1 MVEVMLL
8 SNFHM
13 HCHYCDG
20 KGSPQEMFEKANRLG
35 FVSVGFSSHAPLPFD
50 NDFCMHADKLD
61 AYIEEI
67 SALKGHAETQVYLG
81 LELDFI
87 PAVTTPSHQ
96 RWEGL
101 PLDYKI
107 GSVHTLEAPNDRYPM
122 LSVDGPHDEF
132 LVLLNEVHGGS
143 ARSMITKY
151 YQRVT
156 ELCELGGFD
165 ILGHFDLI
173 KKHNKALGFFD
184 ESEDWYK
191 GLALDALDAVAQSG
205 VILEVNYG
213 GMLRGATDDVYPS
226 PWLLEEAKQR
236 NIPIQ
241 INADAHAPH
250 HLGVHHEHCQALLKR
265 LGYDT
270 QRILM
275 NGVWT
280 DVAL

>member
-1 MVEVMLL
+1 
-8 SNFHM
+8 M

-50 NDFCMHADKLD
+50 NDFCMHDDKLD

-87 PAVTTPSHQ
+87 PGVTTPSHK

-107 GSVHTLEAPNDRYPM
+107 GSVHTLEAPNDRHPM

-173 KKHNKALGFFD
+173 KNTTRLWGF
-184 ESEDWYK
+184 SM
-191 GLALDALDAVAQSG
+191 S
-205 VILEVNYG
+205 
-213 GMLRGATDDVYPS
+213 
-226 PWLLEEAKQR
+226 
-236 NIPIQ
+236 
-241 INADAHAPH
+241 
-250 HLGVHHEHCQALLKR
+250 
-265 LGYDT
+265 
-270 QRILM
+270 QRIGTKNLHLM
-275 NGVWT
+275 PWMRLHNPV
-280 DVAL
+280 